1 MKQLVLT
8 EEEFNELIR
17 TLGSRFIHDQVR
29 PIIDNLYVMYDKQNP
44 EEVID
49 DIADR

>member
-17 TLGSRFIHDQVR
+17 ELGGRFIHDQVR
-29 PIIDNLYVMYDKQNP
+29 PIIDKLYVLYDKHNP
-44 EEVID
+44 EETEETP
-49 DIADR
+49 